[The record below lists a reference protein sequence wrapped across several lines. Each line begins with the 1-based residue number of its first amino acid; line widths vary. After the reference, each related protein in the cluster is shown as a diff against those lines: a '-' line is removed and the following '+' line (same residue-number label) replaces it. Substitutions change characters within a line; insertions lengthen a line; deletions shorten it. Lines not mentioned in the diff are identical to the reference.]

1 MLNAPFFYA
10 LRQVDWKLLTIVAS
24 KNNLLWDIQG
34 IQKKL
39 IKISNPI

>member
-24 KNNLLWDIQG
+24 K
-34 IQKKL
+34 
-39 IKISNPI
+39 KISYGTYKEYKKN